1 MCLQEE
7 ALEGVNYIRQ
17 SAHQV
22 PSAAGTLPLLQY
34 TCVSVSLLMG
44 TGLLGNRTWL
54 QEHH

>member
-1 MCLQEE
+1 MQEE

-22 PSAAGTLPLLQY
+22 PSAADIFPLLHY
-34 TCVSVSLLMG
+34 TCVSVSLLMV

-54 QEHH
+54 QKHH

>member
-1 MCLQEE
+1 MQEE

-22 PSAAGTLPLLQY
+22 PSAAGMLPLLQY
-34 TCVSVSLLMG
+34 TCVSVSLLMV
-44 TGLLGNRTWL
+44 TGLPGNRTWL